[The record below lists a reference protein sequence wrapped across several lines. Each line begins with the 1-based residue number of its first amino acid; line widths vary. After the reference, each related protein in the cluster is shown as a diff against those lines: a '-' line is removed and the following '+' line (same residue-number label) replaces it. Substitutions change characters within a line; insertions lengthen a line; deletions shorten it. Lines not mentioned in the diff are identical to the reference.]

1 MKTSLSYA
9 MTGVL
14 AALAMASGALA
25 QQVTQ
30 PDAAAAKPTV
40 APLPSSAP
48 EGTQTA
54 PADQTATATAT
65 AAVPAG
71 PDAKEFMRQAFLSNE
86 FGIAAAQVALANA
99 KDADA
104 KAAAQQI
111 MTDGMK
117 TRQDLVAAIQGATT
131 DMHFDQTWTDD
142 YKTKLADLKSTSGDD
157 FDAKYLQTQ
166 GDVTNQMTQLF
177 SSYASSGT
185 DQSVKTFAANTLP
198 TLQTDADKL
207 SAASQGGQ

>member
-1 MKTSLSYA
+1 MKTPLSYA

-14 AALAMASGALA
+14 AALAMASTAVA
-25 QQVTQ
+25 QQTTQ
-30 PDAAAAKPTV
+30 PDATADKPTV
-40 APLPSSAP
+40 APLPPSPPASA
-48 EGTQTA
+48 QAA
-54 PADQTATATAT
+54 PSDQTAVASSPA
-65 AAVPAG
+65 AG
-71 PDAKEFMRQAFLSNE
+71 PDAKEFMRQAFLANE
-86 FGIAAAQVALANA
+86 FGIAAAQVALGNA

-117 TRQDLVAAIQGATT
+117 TRQDLITAIQGATT

-142 YKTKLADLKSTSGDD
+142 YKTKLADLKSASSAD

-166 GDVTNQMTQLF
+166 GEVTNQMTQLF
-177 SSYASSGT
+177 NSYASSGT

-198 TLQTDADKL
+198 TLQADSDKL